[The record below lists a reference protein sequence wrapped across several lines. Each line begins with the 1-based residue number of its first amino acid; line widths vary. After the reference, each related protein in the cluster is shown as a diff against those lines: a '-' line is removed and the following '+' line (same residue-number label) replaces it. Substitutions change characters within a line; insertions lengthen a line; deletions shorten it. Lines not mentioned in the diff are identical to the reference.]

1 MAGAEKVGEQKTSG
15 LEDFEVKRLQS
26 SKRAR
31 VGAVVELSGSVEILL
46 CKTGERCIV
55 AGSCW
60 PSAAPR
66 FRPPRSSRPAGK
78 PRPFFRS
85 LKNNTVRGLTRGLRG
100 IYSSLVHLPDQLEP
114 ALPVA
119 LKSDFETI
127 RRDKVYEGVAKQIE
141 RLILKKLQPGDK
153 LPSERELAETLG
165 VSRSSIRD
173 AIRSLELMGMVEP
186 RQGAGTIVREISSES
201 LVNPLANAI
210 KRKEDLIGELLD
222 FRKMLEP
229 QLAARAAARISPDEI
244 GDITEILDRQEKKL
258 RAGESTIAEDSEFH
272 YAIALASG
280 NSVVL
285 KVLDTLMDL
294 LRDSRERSLQVEG
307 RPQKSLAGHRR
318 ILAALKRRDGDAA
331 KIAMRR
337 HIENVE
343 KIVLR
348 ITHHLERG

>member
-1 MAGAEKVGEQKTSG
+1 MP
-15 LEDFEVKRLQS
+15 L
-26 SKRAR
+26 
-31 VGAVVELSGSVEILL
+31 
-46 CKTGERCIV
+46 
-55 AGSCW
+55 
-60 PSAAPR
+60 
-66 FRPPRSSRPAGK
+66 
-78 PRPFFRS
+78 
-85 LKNNTVRGLTRGLRG
+85 
-100 IYSSLVHLPDQLEP
+100 
-114 ALPVA
+114 A

-153 LPSERELAETLG
+153 LPSERELAETLR

-210 KRKEDLIGELLD
+210 KRKEELIGELLD

-229 QLAARAAARISPDEI
+229 QLAGRAATRVSPDELVEME
-244 GDITEILDRQEKKL
+244 EILARQEKKL

-294 LRDSRERSLQVEG
+294 LRDSRERSLQEAG

-318 ILAALKRRDGDAA
+318 ILAAIKRRDSDGA
-331 KIAMRR
+331 KAAMRQ

-348 ITHHLERG
+348 ITHHTQHGS